1 MNKNLKTRVAVS
13 LKNTIGRHVGVLPVD
28 PRPRVTRKAP
38 SSGGGVV
45 RKAGSCTSAAQP
57 LSRTSSLTS
66 TNRDLSDDEEHDDIK
81 LSSAI
86 NSRQGSSRSVSSQF
100 GSARSRSSRIGS
112 SRAGSSRAGSSRR
125 ASTGTRPHTSEEK
138 EKDDR
143 PKNTIEPEEI
153 LEQCQ
158 ERDYNRVYEISLH
171 GEALTHVADLEKFR
185 KVRVLDLSCNHIRRI
200 DNLEFNQDLR
210 ELKLYGN
217 QISTIENLDN
227 LKELCS
233 LQLQH
238 NKIRSVGRGLSSLKK
253 LRTLRLDSN
262 HLLRLETSDLVACVQ
277 ITVLHLSSN
286 MLDNLSALNYLPNL
300 EELSASNNRLRKV
313 TDMQRCKKLQ
323 EVDLSGNRI
332 SDLSGLAGLPHLQ
345 ILDVSSNQLTS
356 LRSLGKLRS
365 LEDLNVSHN
374 KLSELSYFAQIFPR
388 LQILSICDN
397 SLDTWQDVSD
407 LGMMKELVEI
417 SLSGNPVTMEDGE
430 MPHYH
435 YTIQTVVPNIEVV
448 DGAHVKRQSVKSA
461 PLMRPMSASSIVKCT
476 ARWTHN
482 SRRCRGIKCLEKS
495 IADKFESLQGTC
507 ETLPLSLPEW
517 TSSLQSPTSC
527 HSASRSR
534 ARLREAMDFSQS
546 TKLLA
551 ELSTRL
557 PSSAP
562 PRCDV
567 IMVTATLCF
576 ACVCVYSGCSRKVM
590 VLWDHH
596 GQGSCSGFS

>member
-1 MNKNLKTRVAVS
+1 MNKNLKTRVAAS

-28 PRPRVTRKAP
+28 PRPCATRKTP
-38 SSGGGVV
+38 TSGGVV
-45 RKAGSCTSAAQP
+45 VRRTGSCTSAAQP
-57 LSRTSSLTS
+57 VSHTSSLIS
-66 TNRDLSDDEEHDDIK
+66 TNLDLSDDEEHDNPK
-81 LSSAI
+81 FSSVN
-86 NSRQGSSRSVSSQF
+86 NSRLGSSRSVHSQF

-112 SRAGSSRAGSSRR
+112 SSAGSSRAGSSRR
-125 ASTGTRPHTSEEK
+125 ASAGTRLHTSEEK

-143 PKNTIEPEEI
+143 PKKTIEPGEI

-158 ERDYNRVYEISLH
+158 EQDYNRVYEISLH
-171 GEALTHVADLEKFR
+171 GEALTHVSDLEKFR

-238 NKIRSVGRGLSSLKK
+238 NKIRSVGRGLCSLKK

-277 ITVLHLSSN
+277 ITVLDISSN

-345 ILDVSSNQLTS
+345 ILDVSNNQLTS

-374 KLSELSYFAQIFPR
+374 KLSELSYFGQILPR
-388 LQILSICDN
+388 LQILNICDN
-397 SLDTWQDVSD
+397 SLDTWQDVCD

-461 PLMRPMSASSIVKCT
+461 PLMRPMSASSIVSVRQMDTQLK
-476 ARWTHN
+476 AYAEEFK
-482 SRRCRGIKCLEKS
+482 SLEKS
-495 IADKFESLQGTC
+495 IADKFESLRSTC
-507 ETLPLSLPEW
+507 ETLPVSVPES

-527 HSASRSR
+527 RPNSRSH
-534 ARLREAMDFSQS
+534 ARLREAMDFAAQNS
-546 TKLLA
+546 
-551 ELSTRL
+551 
-557 PSSAP
+557 
-562 PRCDV
+562 
-567 IMVTATLCF
+567 
-576 ACVCVYSGCSRKVM
+576 
-590 VLWDHH
+590 
-596 GQGSCSGFS
+596 